1 MNKLVSILGFI
12 GFIIVIVV
20 IVMVIYLIFEKKR
33 KDKIKKEFKEFTTNF
48 SLSDKDLR
56 TVPRI
61 SIPESLEV
69 IITFSCGKYEGL
81 KSHAI
86 DMSLSGIA
94 VRPDFSLK
102 KIPLNATLEN
112 VLVKTPVNN
121 FSIRELKQAR
131 TENRAGKKLMAFN
144 IVSID
149 EDQFEELKIFMSF
162 LYKFL
167 KDGKKNI

>member
-20 IVMVIYLIFEKKR
+20 IAIVIYLVFEKKK

-48 SLSDKDLR
+48 SLSNKDLR

-69 IITFSCGKYEGL
+69 IITFSYGKHEGL
-81 KSHAI
+81 KSYAI
-86 DMSLSGIA
+86 NMSLSGIA
-94 VRPDFSLK
+94 VSPDFSLK

-121 FSIRELKQAR
+121 FIIKELKQAR
-131 TENRAGKKLMAFN
+131 IESIAENKLMAFN

-149 EDQFEELKIFMSF
+149 EDQFENLKSFMNF

-167 KDGKKNI
+167 KDGKKSI

>member
-12 GFIIVIVV
+12 GFIIVIVA

-69 IITFSCGKYEGL
+69 IITFSYGKYEGL
-81 KSHAI
+81 KSHVI
-86 DMSLSGIA
+86 NMSLSGIA

-149 EDQFEELKIFMSF
+149 EDQFEELKIFMNF

>member
-69 IITFSCGKYEGL
+69 IITFSYGKYEGL

>member
-69 IITFSCGKYEGL
+69 IITFSYGKYEGL
-81 KSHAI
+81 KSHVI
-86 DMSLSGIA
+86 NMSLSGIA

-149 EDQFEELKIFMSF
+149 EEQFEELKIFMSF